1 MNNVE
6 MWRQLTER
14 HPEMKDPEA
23 VIKLKARG
31 LKALID
37 QAYQCGTERAMIND
51 KLNYEAFIAS
61 FTNTIFG
68 KTKP

>member
-1 MNNVE
+1 

-14 HPEMKDPEA
+14 HPEMKDPEN

-37 QAYQCGTERAMIND
+37 QAYQCGAERAMIKDN
-51 KLNYEAFIAS
+51 LNYEAMIAS

-68 KTKP
+68 KTNP